1 MAGSVAER
9 VRGLIEETVNS
20 LGLRVWDVKFLKEGA
35 SWYLRVFLD
44 SDNGIG
50 IDDCTNVSRAID
62 PILDEADPIDKSYY
76 LEVCSPG
83 LNRELSRPEHFEQ
96 LKGCRVNVRLYT
108 AKDGRR
114 EYSGLLLGYNSGE
127 VELDIDGQTIKFE
140 KGEYSRITLDD
151 DSEQSGAS
159 AKQ

>member
-9 VRGLIEETVNS
+9 VRALIEGTVNE

-96 LKGCRVNVRLYT
+96 LKGCRVTVKLYK
-108 AKDGRR
+108 ARDGQRQF
-114 EYSGLLLGYNSGE
+114 SGNLLSFDSGV
-127 VELDIDGQTIKFE
+127 VELEIEGRTVKFE
-140 KGEYSRITLDD
+140 KSEYSRITLDD
-151 DSEQSGAS
+151 S
-159 AKQ
+159 ATDC